1 MAGGPLSG
9 EKKTMISA
17 KKKPNPYLALGSGI
31 VGVAAV
37 PVVMMNPA
45 LGIAMLFLCM
55 LMIYHAS

>member
-1 MAGGPLSG
+1 
-9 EKKTMISA
+9 MISA